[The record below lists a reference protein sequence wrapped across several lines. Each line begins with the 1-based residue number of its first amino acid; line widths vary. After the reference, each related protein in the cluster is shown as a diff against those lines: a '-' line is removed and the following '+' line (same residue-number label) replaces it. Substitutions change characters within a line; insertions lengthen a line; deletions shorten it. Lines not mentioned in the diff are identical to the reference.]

1 MKLKSKSGGGTE
13 MKEYNLYWE
22 TDSQYFALLKVLK
35 SDGVTR
41 FWIKKQVATRSDYED
56 MLANRDGKWKY
67 VDSIRTRNS
76 YVLNLKRNS
85 YSDEMA
91 GITSSGIVGFSN
103 EAFYNLTDDAF
114 YYLGG
119 IPSNEIFGL

>member
-1 MKLKSKSGGGTE
+1 

-22 TDSQYFALLKVLK
+22 TGLQHFALLKVLK

-76 YVLNLKRNS
+76 YVLNLKHNS
-85 YSDEMA
+85 DSDKMA
-91 GITSSGIVGFSN
+91 GITSSGFVGFSD
-103 EAFYNLTDDAF
+103 ETFYNLTDDVF